1 MWYPRSHV
9 AGKFANNNLALKAEE
24 RQENERFPVKVKRI
38 SRGKSAFSLAV
49 RINFRTQGYEKTT
62 RSWVY
67 LKKLRIEGFVP
78 DP

>member
-1 MWYPRSHV
+1 MWYPRSYV
-9 AGKFANNNLALKAEE
+9 TGKFANNNLALKAEE
-24 RQENERFPVKVKRI
+24 RQENERFPVTVKRI
-38 SRGKSAFSLAV
+38 SRGKSAFCLAV